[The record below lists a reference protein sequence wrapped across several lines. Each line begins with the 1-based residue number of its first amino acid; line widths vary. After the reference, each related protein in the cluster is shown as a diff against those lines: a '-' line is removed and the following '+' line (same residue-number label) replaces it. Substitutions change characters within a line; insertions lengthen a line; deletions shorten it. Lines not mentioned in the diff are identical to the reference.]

1 MSEKRVAKNAIFIM
15 LDTVPFNYLG
25 CYGSDVVKTPNLDRL
40 ARNSC
45 VFENAYSEGLPTVP
59 VRRCLMTG
67 RFTLPYGGWKPLE
80 HDDTTLAD
88 VLWGRKWQTALI
100 YDTPPMR
107 LPKFG
112 YSRGF
117 DYVQFMPGHELDHT
131 SFADVPL
138 DPTWSADQFTSPTMV
153 YNDKGELIDEDSQA
167 LLDELDLFLRQFQ
180 KRRTDADSY
189 VAKVTSAADKW
200 IRTGRDKTRPFMLWL
215 DSFDP
220 HEPWDPPS
228 VWAGEPCPYDPDY
241 KGNPIVLTPWTPV
254 EGRITEREAEHVR
267 ALCMEKITLADKWVG
282 KLLDTL
288 DAEGLMDD
296 TLIVITSDHGQP
308 MGNDEHGHG
317 IMRKCRPWPYEE
329 LVHIPLIVHMPGVKP
344 GQRIKGF
351 VQNADVMPTILDAIG
366 LLDSTESPDSGHG
379 FPVYDWSEMHG
390 ESLLPLMRGEKDSI
404 RDHAIAG
411 YFGKSWSII
420 TEDYSFVHWIANDV
434 DTSFILKGEMN
445 DSEEMWS
452 CTAGAKVIVPED
464 DELYDRHKDPFQLK
478 NLIKENPEKAEEM
491 LQKLKLRIGELRSS

>member
-1 MSEKRVAKNAIFIM
+1 MSEKKIAKNAVFIM
-15 LDTVPFNYLG
+15 LDTLPFNYLG
-25 CYGSDVVKTPNLDRL
+25 AYGNEKIKTPNLDRF
-40 ARNSC
+40 ARRNT

-107 LPKFG
+107 LPKYG

-117 DYVQFMPGHELDHT
+117 DYVRFMPGQELDHT
-131 SFADVPL
+131 SFSYVPL
-138 DPTWSADQFTSPTMV
+138 DPGFKAIDYTSPSMV
-153 YNDKGELIDEDSQA
+153 YDEKGELIDDDSTA
-167 LLDELDLFLRQFQ
+167 LLTELDLFLRQYQ
-180 KRRTDADSY
+180 NYKTEADSY
-189 VAKVTSAADKW
+189 IAKVTTAARNYITDV
-200 IRTGRDKTRPFMLWL
+200 RDKSRPFVMWM

-228 VWAGEPCPYDPDY
+228 VWLKEPCPYDPDY
-241 KGNPIVLTPWTPV
+241 KGNPIVLTPWTPL

-267 ALCMEKITLADKWVG
+267 ALCMEQIEMVDRWVG

-288 DAEGLMDD
+288 ESEGLLDE
-296 TLIVITSDHGQP
+296 TLIIITSDHGQP
-308 MGNDEHGHG
+308 MGPGEHGHG

-329 LVHIPLIVHMPGVKP
+329 LVHIPMLIHMPGCKP
-344 GQRIKGF
+344 GQRIPAF

-366 LLDSTESPDSGHG
+366 LLDSQESPDSGHG
-379 FPVYDWSEMHG
+379 FPVYDWSDMHG
-390 ESLLPLMRGEKDSI
+390 ESLLPLMRGEKKEI
-404 RDHAIAG
+404 RDHAISG
-411 YFGKSWSII
+411 YYGKSWAIY

-434 DTSFILKGEMN
+434 KDTHILKGEFA

-452 CTAGAKVIVPED
+452 CTAGAKVIVPEN
-464 DELYDRHKDPFQLK
+464 DELYDRKNDPFQLK
-478 NLIKENPEKAEEM
+478 NIISEKPDVAEEL
-491 LQKLKLRIGELRSS
+491 LQKLKLRIGELKTM